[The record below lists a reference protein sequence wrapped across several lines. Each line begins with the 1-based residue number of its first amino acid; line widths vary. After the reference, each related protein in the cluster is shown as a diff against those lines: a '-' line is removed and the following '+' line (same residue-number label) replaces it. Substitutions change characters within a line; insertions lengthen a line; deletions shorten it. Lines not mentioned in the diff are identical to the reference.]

1 MTKNDWLS
9 PETKAQA
16 IKKLDAMKLLIGY
29 PDDYSN
35 LYRDYQFDS
44 KASSLKITI
53 ATNTCLKNEILKDL
67 TNHINV
73 MSGR

>member
-1 MTKNDWLS
+1 
-9 PETKAQA
+9 
-16 IKKLDAMKLLIGY
+16 MKLLIGY